1 MMNIEAAH
9 EKFPEWLEAMKACQ
23 DRIAHSEYSPFADFI
38 CTPLAVAGGAV
49 RDTLLGRPV
58 KDIDV
63 FYREPIIRT
72 AGLKPMSA
80 TAMKELIP
88 DFESTIE
95 QEYGDRL
102 AVWDDGNGLQFI
114 QVPDFQEDPIGNWI
128 IQSFPCSLSEVWFDG
143 TQLCMTSAFI
153 DAVVKKE
160 LRFKDNAK
168 PGYVERIKA
177 KYPDFKV
184 ARLPRELM
192 PVGSYD
198 FEETKPLGHAG
209 YDYDWND

>member
-1 MMNIEAAH
+1 MSLNIKAAH
-9 EKFPEWLEAMKACQ
+9 EKFPEWIEAMRACQ
-23 DRIAHSEYSPFADFI
+23 ARMTGSDECPFSDFI
-38 CTPLAVAGGAV
+38 HTPLAVAGGAV

-63 FYREPIIRT
+63 FYREPLIRT
-72 AGLKPMSA
+72 AGLKPMSL
-80 TAMKELIP
+80 TACKELVP
-88 DFESTIE
+88 SYEPQGE
-95 QEYGDRL
+95 EEYDDRL

-128 IQSFPCSLSEVWFDG
+128 MESFPCSLSEVWFDCV
-143 TQLCMTSAFI
+143 QLHMTSAFI
-153 DAVVKKE
+153 EAVIKKQ
-160 LRFKDNAK
+160 LVFKDNAK

-184 ARLPRELM
+184 ARLPAELM

-198 FEETKPLGHAG
+198 FEDAT
-209 YDYDWND
+209 